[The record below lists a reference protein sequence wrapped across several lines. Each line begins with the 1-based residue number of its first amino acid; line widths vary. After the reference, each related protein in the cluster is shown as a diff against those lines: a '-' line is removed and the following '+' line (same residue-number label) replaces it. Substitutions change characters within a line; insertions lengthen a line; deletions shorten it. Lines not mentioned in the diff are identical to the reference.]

1 MPLYDFGC
9 PNGHRFERTCRM
21 AECDQETPC
30 EEPGCTAA
38 ATQIIAHSNPGGSL
52 SHGAASNRDAALEGR
67 YDPLNPNRRFMKKGR
82 SWQR

>member
-1 MPLYDFGC
+1 
-9 PNGHRFERTCRM
+9 M